1 MAASP
6 LNSTEH
12 SHFVLDETE
21 IADALKK
28 YAQVQRDFPGHGYV
42 IVNKVGNICY
52 TGSVMRP
59 GYTTVV
65 VKGKTL
71 RALLATLQ
79 GTLDSIDVVV

>member
-6 LNSTEH
+6 LTSTEH
-12 SHFVLDETE
+12 SHSVLGEAE

-28 YAQVQRDFPGHGYV
+28 YSQVQRDIPGHGYV

-65 VKGKTL
+65 AKEKTL
-71 RALLATLQ
+71 TLLLAALQ
-79 GTLDSIDVVV
+79 SALG